1 MQILPILQQ
10 LSNVKKRLAFLNS
23 IGRFM
28 PIFSVLQNA
37 CLTKNIE
44 VASKSY
50 CINTSKFKLGLSGMD
65 NMQFI

>member
-23 IGRFM
+23 IGRCFM

-50 CINTSKFKLGLSGMD
+50 CI
-65 NMQFI
+65 